1 MQRGNNKQFFEWWL
15 TSHLRNGGS
24 GAQVPMCMLAI
35 LFYLL
40 VVVFADR
47 DHCFTIV

>member
-1 MQRGNNKQFFEWWL
+1 MQRGNNTHFFEWWL

-24 GAQVPMCMLAI
+24 GAQVPMCMLVI

-40 VVVFADR
+40 VVVFADQ
-47 DHCFTIV
+47 DQCFKIV